1 MTVIHAVYVI
11 SLIISITNYTIC
23 YRLNRHDS
31 AIIKSKLTSLYSY
44 GRDSS
49 YGGDKRSSGGGSSS
63 SWSRGGGGGGS
74 GGGGRSRYGGG
85 GGGGSSYYNKPQDPT
100 AQLRFKKTVKID
112 PEYQTPVSDMN
123 FSEKTQAV
131 LMKKGFTKMT
141 PVQSQS
147 YDYVYGGDDVVAR
160 SRTGTGKTL
169 AFGLPLIEKI
179 IALGLN
185 DPRGGHGLPLI
196 LVLEPTRE
204 LAMQVAEELSVVCA
218 AHRMRVQSIYG
229 GVSFSMQER
238 AIRSGVHILVAT
250 PGRCLDHIT
259 RGTVDL
265 SSIKHVVLDEGIQC
279 HFFDAYTIYP
289 CSP

>member
-1 MTVIHAVYVI
+1 M
-11 SLIISITNYTIC
+11 
-23 YRLNRHDS
+23 
-31 AIIKSKLTSLYSY
+31 K
-44 GRDSS
+44 
-49 YGGDKRSSGGGSSS
+49 
-63 SWSRGGGGGGS
+63 
-74 GGGGRSRYGGG
+74 
-85 GGGGSSYYNKPQDPT
+85 
-100 AQLRFKKTVKID
+100 
-112 PEYQTPVSDMN
+112 

-265 SSIKHVVLDEGIQC
+265 SSIKHVVLDEGIETS
-279 HFFDAYTIYP
+279 FTSINASTSFP
-289 CSP
+289 SLP